1 MILTIKQVRLVKGI
15 TQKEVAEQLNVHV
28 DTYRKMERHPDDI
41 TIGDAKKICNF
52 LEISYDHIFFN
63 VDSTLSRVKG
73 GVIPEM

>member
-52 LEISYDHIFFN
+52 LEIGYDHIFFN
-63 VDSTLSRVKG
+63 AGSTLSRLRD
-73 GVIPEM
+73 GVTPEI